1 MAISFFLLW
10 TGLSIRLFKW
20 HAYPG
25 EKPLIA
31 VYLSL
36 TLKVTL
42 KVVTEKSRTSKMK
55 VYSMKALVTIFWH
68 LLVKNS

>member
-1 MAISFFLLW
+1 MACLL
-10 TGLSIRLFKW
+10 
-20 HAYPG
+20 G
-25 EKPLIA
+25 EKPVIA
-31 VYLSL
+31 VYLAL

-55 VYSMKALVTIFWH
+55 VYSMKALVTVFWH

>member
-10 TGLSIRLFKW
+10 TGLSIRWCKW

-25 EKPLIA
+25 EKPVIA
-31 VYLSL
+31 VYLSP

-42 KVVTEKSRTSKMK
+42 KVVTEKGRTSKMK
-55 VYSMKALVTIFWH
+55 GYLMKALVTVFWH